1 MYIITIATVIDLK
14 IPKVAKIEIE
24 GRTRSR
30 IVTSFENL
38 VKILPIGLESKNT
51 ILDLITF

>member
-30 IVTSFENL
+30 IVISFENL
-38 VKILPIGLESKNT
+38 VKILPIGLESKNK